1 MAGAGRAGLRMT
13 LLALAGLCVG
23 ASPSRGETE
32 LMTLPDSQIEPLTY
46 AQLPG
51 WDSDD
56 HAAAF
61 KAFAVSCGMIMKNK
75 SAQRIGRPID
85 LALRDICRDVRWRRP
100 SITAAKARHF
110 FEHHFR
116 PLRISKLGETDGFL
130 TGYYEP
136 VVQGSRVPTQEY
148 TVPMYRRP
156 SDLVAEVQQ
165 QPGMIFPNKG
175 LVLRQV
181 DAETRVPYYD
191 RAEIEGGALDGK
203 GLEICWLKDPVEA
216 FSIQIQGSAR
226 VRLEDGVTLRLN
238 YDGHNGHPYTP
249 IGRLLIER
257 NIIPREQMT
266 AQKLR
271 EWMNGNPEEAKD
283 LRRLNKSF
291 VFFRVAELG
300 EQDEAVGA
308 QGISLTAGR
317 SLAVDRKLH
326 GYGTPFWIDAELP
339 LGGDTSKEPFRRLM
353 IAQDTGSA
361 MTGPARADIYFGTG
375 KDAGRVA
382 GRIRNPAKVVMLVP
396 RSIDPIGNMPAV
408 PFPPRKPKIDS

>member
-1 MAGAGRAGLRMT
+1 MAGGSRAGLRMT
-13 LLALAGLCVG
+13 LLALAGVCVG
-23 ASPSRGETE
+23 ASSGRGETE
-32 LMTLPDSQIEPLTY
+32 LMTIPDAQIEPLTF
-46 AQLPG
+46 AELPG
-51 WDSDD
+51 WEDDD

-61 KAFAVSCGMIMKNK
+61 KAFAASCGMIVKNK

-85 LALRDICRDVRWRRP
+85 LALRSICHDVRWRRAP
-100 SITAAKARHF
+100 LTAAKARHF

-116 PLRISKLGETDGFL
+116 PLRISKLGETEGFL

-136 VVQGSRVPTQEY
+136 VVQGSRVPTGEY

-156 SDLVAEVQQ
+156 NDLVAEVQQ
-165 QPGMIFPNKG
+165 RPGVIFPNKG
-175 LVLRQV
+175 AVFRQV
-181 DAETRVPYYD
+181 DAETRVPYYE
-191 RAEIEGGALDGK
+191 RAEIENGALVGK
-203 GLEICWLKDPVEA
+203 GLEICWLKDPSEA

-249 IGRLLIER
+249 IGRLLIDR
-257 NIIPREQMT
+257 GIIPREQMT
-266 AQKLR
+266 AQRLR
-271 EWMNGNPEEAKD
+271 EWMNGNPEEAKE
-283 LRRLNKSF
+283 LRRANKSF

-300 EQDEAVGA
+300 EQDEAIGA

-317 SLAVDRKLH
+317 SIAADRKLH

-339 LGGDTSKEPFRRLM
+339 LNGDTSKEPFRRLM

-361 MTGPARADIYFGTG
+361 IVGPARADVYFGAG

-382 GRIRNPAKVVMLVP
+382 GRIRHPAKFAMLMP
-396 RSIDPIGNMPAV
+396 RSIDPIGKAAPV
-408 PFPPRKPKIDS
+408 PFPRRKPKIES

>member
-1 MAGAGRAGLRMT
+1 
-13 LLALAGLCVG
+13 
-23 ASPSRGETE
+23 
-32 LMTLPDSQIEPLTY
+32 
-46 AQLPG
+46 
-51 WDSDD
+51 
-56 HAAAF
+56 
-61 KAFAVSCGMIMKNK
+61 MIVKNK

-85 LALRDICRDVRWRRP
+85 LALRQICQEVRWRRG
-100 SITAAKARHF
+100 TMGAAKARHF
-110 FEHHFR
+110 FESHFR
-116 PLRISKLGETDGFL
+116 PLRVSKLGETDGFL

-136 VVQGSRVPTQEY
+136 IVQGSRVPTPEY
-148 TVPMYRRP
+148 TAPMYRRP

-175 LVLRQV
+175 AVFRQV

-191 RAEIEGGALDGK
+191 RAEIEAGALDGK
-203 GLEICWLKDPVEA
+203 GLEICWLKDPSEA

-266 AQKLR
+266 AQRLR
-271 EWMNGNPEEAKD
+271 DWMNGNPEEAKD
-283 LRRLNKSF
+283 LRRQNKSF

-300 EQDEAVGA
+300 EQDEAIGA
-308 QGISLTAGR
+308 QGISLSAGR
-317 SLAVDRKLH
+317 SIAADRKLH

-339 LGGDTSKEPFRRLM
+339 LNGDTSKDPFRRLM

-361 MTGPARADIYFGTG
+361 IVGPARADIYFGAG
-375 KDAGRVA
+375 KDAGRIA
-382 GRIRNPAKVVMLVP
+382 GRIRHPAKFVMLMP
-396 RSIDPIGNMPAV
+396 RSIDPIGKAPAV
-408 PFPPRKPKIDS
+408 PFPTRKPKIDS

>member
-1 MAGAGRAGLRMT
+1 MT
-13 LLALAGLCVG
+13 LLALAAFC
-23 ASPSRGETE
+23 ASTSPSRSEIE
-32 LMTLPDSQIEPLTY
+32 SMTIPDSQFEPLTF
-46 AQLPG
+46 AQLPD
-51 WDSDD
+51 WERDD
-56 HAAAF
+56 HAAAY
-61 KAFAVSCGMIMKNK
+61 KTFAASCGMILKNK

-85 LALRDICRDVRWRRP
+85 LALRHICQDVRWRRGTMT
-100 SITAAKARHF
+100 SAKARHF
-110 FEHHFR
+110 FESHFR
-116 PLRISKLGETDGFL
+116 PLRVSKLGETEGFL

-148 TVPMYRRP
+148 AVPMYRRP
-156 SDLVAEVQQ
+156 GDLVAEVQP
-165 QPGMIFPNKG
+165 PGVIFPNKG
-175 LVLRQV
+175 AVFRQV

-203 GLEICWLKDPVEA
+203 GLEICWLKDPSEA

-266 AQKLR
+266 AQRLR
-271 EWMNGNPEEAKD
+271 DWMNGNPDEAKD
-283 LRRLNKSF
+283 LRRQNKSF

-300 EQDEAVGA
+300 EQDKAIGG

-317 SLAVDRKLH
+317 SIAADRKLH

-339 LGGDTSKEPFRRLM
+339 LNGDTSKEPFRRLM

-361 MTGPARADIYFGTG
+361 IVGPARADIYFGAG

-382 GRIRNPAKVVMLVP
+382 GRIRHPAKVVMLVP
-396 RSIDPIGNMPAV
+396 RSIDPIGNAPPV